1 MKGGRLRNFLTTS
14 LILMLQFS
22 YEKNKLFAQHFVT
35 IVILDLVINYNDKT
49 FDSEQ
54 LHFILFVILKT
65 SYRVTSFNNIS
76 LLKDFCGSCHELS
89 PTFQT
94 VFNAAITAFGLSF

>member
-22 YEKNKLFAQHFVT
+22 YEKNKLFVQHFVT

-49 FDSEQ
+49 C
-54 LHFILFVILKT
+54 
-65 SYRVTSFNNIS
+65 Y
-76 LLKDFCGSCHELS
+76 
-89 PTFQT
+89 
-94 VFNAAITAFGLSF
+94 

>member
-1 MKGGRLRNFLTTS
+1 MKGGRLRKFLTTS

-49 FDSEQ
+49 C
-54 LHFILFVILKT
+54 
-65 SYRVTSFNNIS
+65 Y
-76 LLKDFCGSCHELS
+76 
-89 PTFQT
+89 
-94 VFNAAITAFGLSF
+94 